1 MSEEVN
7 NIEGATEYQVLEAVI
22 SSDRSSIEIDIKALV
37 SEFIIYEH
45 IDKPYLTM
53 RITFKEEEN
62 VLQDMDFQGGEK
74 LEFSFV
80 QSEEIETSN
89 RIEKTFLIDEVV
101 RVVKIDERTDFVEL
115 HCVEYHMFESSAQNI
130 SKCYSGAPSKIIQQV
145 IENYVDKKVLI
156 DGEDSVGDMKVIV
169 PNLNPIEAAMW
180 LLNRTTTNQGMPF
193 FLFSA
198 VGVENLVLRDLSKIL
213 EQVPINSM
221 HPYTYAPSANDGNHQ
236 HKFYLIQSFRYE
248 GSENLLSIMRKGL
261 VGADYM
267 FYDTYSGI
275 PDNIHHDVDDVFK
288 SLARQNLLGGE
299 NSRYSHSSEYK
310 VKDTKIGELSSK
322 LVSQVTSSGAYKNLG
337 TSYRSYNDETN
348 SGNQTKKINKAALR
362 EFLVKTPLTITVKG
376 REFITGDANYT
387 IGKIIRVKF
396 LDNNPLLDDGKAAI
410 DQKKS
415 GDYIIMGAKHVF
427 NGTTVNSE
435 LVCGRVAS
443 LGTEA
448 EL

>member
-1 MSEEVN
+1 
-7 NIEGATEYQVLEAVI
+7 
-22 SSDRSSIEIDIKALV
+22 
-37 SEFIIYEH
+37 
-45 IDKPYLTM
+45 
-53 RITFKEEEN
+53 
-62 VLQDMDFQGGEK
+62 
-74 LEFSFV
+74 
-80 QSEEIETSN
+80 
-89 RIEKTFLIDEVV
+89 
-101 RVVKIDERTDFVEL
+101 
-115 HCVEYHMFESSAQNI
+115 
-130 SKCYSGAPSKIIQQV
+130 
-145 IENYVDKKVLI
+145 
-156 DGEDSVGDMKVIV
+156 
-169 PNLNPIEAAMW
+169 
-180 LLNRTTTNQGMPF
+180 
-193 FLFSA
+193 
-198 VGVENLVLRDLSKIL
+198 
-213 EQVPINSM
+213 
-221 HPYTYAPSANDGNHQ
+221 
-236 HKFYLIQSFRYE
+236 
-248 GSENLLSIMRKGL
+248 MRKGL